1 MMDVFDL
8 SDEELD
14 IRVGEVRQK
23 LLETLLDH
31 GQNELIMITAV
42 ADLLGVLIV
51 MLTLDTPSARPVMM
65 NGFVT
70 HLGNAIER
78 YGKIDPY
85 ESMDPYE
92 FMTRH

>member
-1 MMDVFDL
+1 MDVFNL
-8 SDEELD
+8 TDEELEN
-14 IRVGEVRQK
+14 RVDEVRQK
-23 LLETLLDH
+23 LLETLFCY
-31 GQNELIMITAV
+31 GQNEFIMMTAV
-42 ADLLGVLIV
+42 ADLLGLLIV
-51 MLTLDTPSARPVMM
+51 MVTLDSPSGRPVIMK
-65 NGFVT
+65 GFVT